1 VYFDRFDIATAHYC
15 YCVAYHGGKSSP
27 EYRRLSRITR
37 YFRPASYP
45 GDDVPDTT
53 NGRLIMSAIIRRHF
67 VNRKPY
73 AVNL

>member
-1 VYFDRFDIATAHYC
+1 MYFDRFDIVTAHYC
-15 YCVAYHGGKSSP
+15 YCVAYHSGKSSL
-27 EYRRLSRITR
+27 EYRRLGRITQ
-37 YFRPASYP
+37 YFRPPFSF
-45 GDDVPDTT
+45 GDVPDTT